1 MSTWDFAC
9 SDPVDISVD
18 SWGSGS
24 IVVSGEPTNTLVVEV
39 VPSGH
44 GADVQDLLSQVQV
57 DFDDGQLYIRGARPG
72 SWGRRRAL
80 DLTIKA
86 PEGSSCAAK
95 TASGDLSFVGE
106 LSALNVE
113 TASGDTSAA
122 SVSGDVTVQS
132 ASGDVL
138 LDTAGGDIAIRT
150 QSGDVRV
157 STVGGYARLSTASG
171 DVAVGNCAGSVNA
184 VTASGDIRLGA
195 VATGQVELRSASG
208 DLHVAVVP
216 GIGVYLD
223 LASTSG
229 SLHSDLDPSD
239 GDEGQDESGVPV
251 RISCHTLS
259 GDIRIVKAPEAARPP
274 EAPAA
279 YAEFPAAPTREQSVR
294 LEQLR
299 ADLTEKQEQLTA
311 MAAGWEREKPPEHAA
326 SEPAASDEAAPQA
339 TEP

>member
-9 SDPVDISVD
+9 SDPVDISID

-24 IVVSGEPTNTLVVEV
+24 IVVSGEPTNTLAVEV

-44 GADVQDLLSQVQV
+44 GAEDLLSQVQV

-72 SWGRRRAL
+72 GWGRRRGL

-95 TASGDLSFVGE
+95 SASGDLSFVGE

-122 SVSGDVTVQS
+122 SVSGDVTVHS

-138 LDTAGGDIAIRT
+138 LDTAGGDIAIRAE
-150 QSGDVRV
+150 SGDIHVA
-157 STVGGYARLSTASG
+157 TVGGYARLSTGSGDVAVGSCAGSVNAQTASG
-171 DVAVGNCAGSVNA
+171 DVTVGNCAGSVDA
-184 VTASGDIRLGA
+184 ETASGDIRLGA
-195 VATGQVELRSASG
+195 VAAGLVELRSASG

-239 GDEGQDESGVPV
+239 GDDGQDESGVPV

-274 EAPAA
+274 KAPAA
-279 YAEFPAAPTREQSVR
+279 SPEFPAAVAREQ
-294 LEQLR
+294 
-299 ADLTEKQEQLTA
+299 A
-311 MAAGWEREKPPEHAA
+311 PEHAT
-326 SEPAASDEAAPQA
+326 SESAASDQAATQA
-339 TEP
+339 IEP

>member
-9 SDPVDISVD
+9 SDPVDISID
-18 SWGSGS
+18 SWASGS
-24 IVVSGEPTNTLVVEV
+24 IVVSGEPTSTLSVEV
-39 VPSGH
+39 VPSGP

-57 DFDDGQLYIRGARPG
+57 DFDDGQLYIRGPRSAG
-72 SWGRRRAL
+72 FRRRRGL

-106 LSALNVE
+106 LSALTVE
-113 TASGDTSAA
+113 TASGDTTAA

-138 LDTAGGDIAIRT
+138 LDAAGGDIAIRT
-150 QSGDVRV
+150 ASGDVRV
-157 STVGGYARLSTASG
+157 SRVGGYARLSTASG
-171 DVAVGNCAGSVNA
+171 DVAVGYCAGSVTA
-184 VTASGDIRLGA
+184 ETASGDIRLGA

-208 DLHVAVVP
+208 DLEVAVVP

-239 GDEGQDESGVPV
+239 GDDGHDESGAPV
-251 RISCHTLS
+251 RITCRTLS
-259 GDIRIVKAPEAARPP
+259 GDIRIVRAAAATRPP
-274 EAPAA
+274 KAPAA
-279 YAEFPAAPTREQSVR
+279 YAEFPAAPAREQ
-294 LEQLR
+294 
-299 ADLTEKQEQLTA
+299 A
-311 MAAGWEREKPPEHAA
+311 PEHAP
-326 SEPAASDEAAPQA
+326 SESAASDQAASQA
-339 TEP
+339 IEP